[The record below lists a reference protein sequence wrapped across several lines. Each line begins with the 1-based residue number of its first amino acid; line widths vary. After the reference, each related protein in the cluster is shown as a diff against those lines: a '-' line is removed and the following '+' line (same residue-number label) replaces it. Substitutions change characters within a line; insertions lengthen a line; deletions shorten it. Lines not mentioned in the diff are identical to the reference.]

1 MSQWAVRCK
10 PKVQRT
16 KNQIITSD
24 QKKKSKPGK
33 QNKKKENK
41 NRTRQNLVYKYLPS
55 VENKYK
61 IIVMFTH
68 RAHKDYIFKHTFN
81 VPPLVPLV
89 QYNFKQTIEE
99 KKDIVFFVLLQI
111 RGSNDTTCMCVFHLY
126 SCVSIIS
133 QYCYILQEPAL
144 SLIFILISCISVRV
158 LHFVYLVSIVILCYY
173 MFTVLQVTRLFF

>member
-1 MSQWAVRCK
+1 
-10 PKVQRT
+10 
-16 KNQIITSD
+16 
-24 QKKKSKPGK
+24 
-33 QNKKKENK
+33 
-41 NRTRQNLVYKYLPS
+41 
-55 VENKYK
+55 
-61 IIVMFTH
+61 MFTH

-144 SLIFILISCISVRV
+144 SLICLISISCLCVCFTFFLSRIILLHVKFMLLCVTVCISK
-158 LHFVYLVSIVILCYY
+158 
-173 MFTVLQVTRLFF
+173 M